1 MTNDLETF
9 HFNRAVA
16 RVHELSNA
24 LADLKGDDPATARL
38 SREGWTTVVQLIGP
52 IMPHLAEELWLALGH
67 ATLLADSPWPVA
79 DPTLLVDDTVKVA
92 VQVSGKLRGTIELPR
107 DAAQKDAEQ
116 AALALPAVTQALA
129 GRQVRRIVFVPNK
142 IINVVG

>member
-1 MTNDLETF
+1 MLF
-9 HFNRAVA
+9 RS
-16 RVHELSNA
+16 L
-24 LADLKGDDPATARL
+24 
-38 SREGWTTVVQLIGP
+38 LI
-52 IMPHLAEELWLALGH
+52 
-67 ATLLADSPWPVA
+67 
-79 DPTLLVDDTVKVA
+79 DDTVKVA